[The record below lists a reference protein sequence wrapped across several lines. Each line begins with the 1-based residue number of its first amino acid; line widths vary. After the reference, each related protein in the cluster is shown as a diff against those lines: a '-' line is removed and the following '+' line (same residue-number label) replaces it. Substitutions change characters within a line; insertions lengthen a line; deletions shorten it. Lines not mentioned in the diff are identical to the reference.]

1 MQDANVLAHRAWL
14 KVPAKNVIEDTEYD
28 FFHKTTALT
37 HTTYFFRIRRSG
49 FRRNGIRRIGFQE
62 RGL

>member
-14 KVPAKNVIEDTEYD
+14 KVLAKNVIEDTEYD
-28 FFHKTTALT
+28 FFHKTTAFT

-49 FRRNGIRRIGFQE
+49 FRRNGIRRNGFQE